1 MELSPKSYDKL
12 KQFIQKSK
20 KDKFLEFELNFNEQ
34 LLDQKKFESVFN
46 KLTFSKNN
54 NGLGFKKTI
63 IQHLDIYL
71 KSENKTRSRMTILNE
86 QAIKKYWLGV
96 ELDENDFMLEEK
108 EKLEKYD
115 DDDYHFRMNLSK
127 ELPKEDFLEK
137 NKSLLKANNTN
148 KYYRLKNRYSISSP
162 DDLFHFDLTIIKQGF
177 GPNLKQSKTLN
188 SNSRYEIEIEFNNQK
203 ETKKSIDEILKEL
216 IQYVYL
222 ILSILNNSKQL
233 LSQVKI
239 DEIINEYEKL
249 VEVKKNDNFFIAAN
263 PITLHKQNLIK
274 SDEIK
279 NIFNRYGVS
288 LKADGERFFA
298 YVDKEGLIYYF
309 NINKNVLFSGYSCKN
324 YAQSLIEGEMI
335 EIENKKIFYAYDM
348 LFSKNNDIRRKL
360 LKSLRKKDESYDEKL
375 DGRYD
380 ILNKFRKSN
389 DFKEEKGI
397 HEQDRIEF
405 KIKYIKFSIKNDGS
419 DIFERS
425 NEIWS
430 NRSQNEFEVDGM
442 IYTPIYTHY
451 PMKGGKW
458 DYLFKWKPPHLN
470 SVDFLIKFVKN
481 EDGEVINS
489 PYIENVKRM
498 DNKVERQI
506 KIYRTLELYVGGM
519 SYEYNT
525 KFRKMM
531 TTLKP
536 VLFNPFR
543 VENVETNEN
552 NTSKIFIDGS
562 EKIYAFDPITK
573 VKEEI
578 NDDTIVEFAYD
589 IDENNGFQWKPI
601 RVRHDK
607 TNQYK
612 EGKPVY
618 GNNEKT
624 ANDIF
629 ISIKNPVTEEMITS
643 GKVDISNDP
652 MIGNDKSYWTA
663 LESTNENKKKRY
675 PYQNFHN
682 LYIKNQLFYI
692 SSPTFIHDF
701 SSGQHGKIL
710 DGCSGK
716 GVDITKIKRAN
727 YAEVVGI
734 EIDESAVKYAQ
745 SYYKTS
751 VARPKPK
758 AFYVRGDL
766 SKLIFPNQSC
776 AFTESGRI
784 YTKKF
789 IPNKHYFD
797 TMCLMFCVHYFFKN
811 EISLRTIIQNMNDAL
826 KIDGYIIGT
835 CFDGAN
841 IYKLLQSKSSISGK
855 TFEGETM
862 WKIEKAYKGRMAFG
876 AKNANLGKE
885 IDVYVQTIGHVHKEY
900 LVNFAYFEKMMN
912 EYGFEKVI
920 IKPFEDFYNE
930 LNAGENIMNMDE
942 QELSKMKGFIEKM
955 SDAEK
960 EFSFLSSAFIF
971 RKKEHSSDSLFSKL
985 VGLMEKEEK
994 KVGIAMK
1001 VSKQD
1006 EGIIVANEE
1015 IK

>member
-12 KQFIQKSK
+12 KQFIKKSK
-20 KDKFLEFELNFNEQ
+20 KENYLEFEINFNDQ
-34 LLDQKKFESVFN
+34 QIDQKKFESVFN
-46 KLTFSKNN
+46 KLTFSQNN
-54 NGLGFKKTI
+54 NGLGLTKTI

-71 KSENKTRSRMTILNE
+71 KSENNSRSRMTILDE
-86 QAIKKYWLGV
+86 KAIKKYWLGI
-96 ELDENDFMLEEK
+96 ELDDSDFILEEK
-108 EKLEKYD
+108 EKIEKYD
-115 DDDYHFRMNLSK
+115 DEDYHFRMNLSK
-127 ELPKEDFLEK
+127 EIPKETFLEK
-137 NKSLLKANNTN
+137 NISLLKANNTN
-148 KYYRLKNRYSISSP
+148 KYYRLKNRYSIKSP
-162 DDLFHFDLTIIKQGF
+162 DGLFTFDLTIVKQGF
-177 GPNLKQSKTLN
+177 GSNFKQSKTLN
-188 SNSRYEIEIEFNNQK
+188 SSPKFEIEIEFNNKK
-203 ETKKSIDEILKEL
+203 ETKKDEETILKEF
-216 IQYVYL
+216 IQYIYL
-222 ILSILNNSKQL
+222 ILSTLNDSNQL
-233 LSQVKI
+233 MSQVKM
-239 DEIINEYEKL
+239 DEIIYEYERL
-249 VEVKKNDNFFIAAN
+249 VDVNKNSNFFIAAN
-263 PITLHKQNLIK
+263 PITLHKRNLIK

-279 NIFNRYGVS
+279 NIYNRYGVS

-298 YVDKEGLIYYF
+298 YVNKLGIIYYF
-309 NINKNVLFSGYSCKN
+309 NNNKNVLFSGYSCKS
-324 YAQSLIEGEMI
+324 YSQSLIEGELI
-335 EIENKKIFYAYDM
+335 VLENKKIFYAYDM
-348 LFSKNNDIRRKL
+348 LFSKGNDVRRKL
-360 LKSLRKKDESYDEKL
+360 LVSLRKKDESYDEKL

-380 ILNKFRKSN
+380 MLNKFRKSK
-389 DFKEEKGI
+389 DFKEEKSI
-397 HEQDRIEF
+397 HQHDIIEF
-405 KIKYIKFSIKNDGS
+405 KIKPIKFSLKSDGS
-419 DIFERS
+419 DIFEKS
-425 NEIWS
+425 NELWS
-430 NRSQNEFEVDGM
+430 SRAQNEFEVDGM

-470 SVDFLIKFVKN
+470 SVDFLVKFMKDENGVI
-481 EDGEVINS
+481 INS
-489 PYIENVKRM
+489 PHIDNVKRI
-498 DNKVERQI
+498 DKKVERQI

-519 SYEYNT
+519 NYEYNN
-525 KFRKMM
+525 KFKRMM
-531 TTLKP
+531 STIKP
-536 VLFNPFR
+536 ILYNPLR
-543 VENVETNEN
+543 VENVELNEN
-552 NTSKIFIDGS
+552 NSSKIFIDGS
-562 EKIYAFDPITK
+562 EKIYSFDPITK

-578 NDDTIVEFAYD
+578 NDDTIVEFAYNV
-589 IDENNGFQWKPI
+589 DESNGFQWTPI

-612 EGKPVY
+612 EGKPMY

-629 ISIKNPVTEEMITS
+629 ISIKNPVTEEMITT
-643 GKVDISNDP
+643 GQVDISNDP
-652 MIGNDKSYWTA
+652 MIGDNKSYWTA

-675 PYQNFHN
+675 PFQNFHN

-692 SSPTFIHDF
+692 SSPTFLHDY

-716 GVDITKIKRAN
+716 GVDIIKIRKAN

-734 EIDESAVKYAQ
+734 EIDEIAVQHAQ
-745 SYYKTS
+745 NYYKTS
-751 VARPKPK
+751 VSRPKPK
-758 AFYVRGDL
+758 AFYVRGDM

-811 EISLRTIIQNMNDAL
+811 EISLRTIIQNINDSL
-826 KIDGYIIGT
+826 KINGYIIGT

-841 IYKLLQSKSSISGK
+841 LYKLLQNKSSISGK

-862 WKIEKAYKGRMAFG
+862 WKIDKAYKGRMAFG

-885 IDVYVQTIGHVHKEY
+885 IDVFVQTIGYVHKEY
-900 LVNFAYFEKMMN
+900 LVNFAYFEKIMN
-912 EYGFEKVI
+912 EYGFEKII

-930 LNAGENIMNMDE
+930 LKAGENIMNMDE

-955 SDAEK
+955 SDVEK

-971 RKKEHSSDSLFSKL
+971 KKVEHSSDSLFSKL

-1001 VSKQD
+1001 VSKED
-1006 EGIIVANEE
+1006 EGVIVANEE
-1015 IK
+1015 I